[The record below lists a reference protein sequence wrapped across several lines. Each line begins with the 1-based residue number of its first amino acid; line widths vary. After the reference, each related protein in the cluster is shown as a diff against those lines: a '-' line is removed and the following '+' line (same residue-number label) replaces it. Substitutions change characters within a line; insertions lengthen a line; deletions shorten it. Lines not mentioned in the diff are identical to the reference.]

1 MPKMNL
7 IKYSDRMTVEE
18 AYEKFIKF
26 CKAKDLSER
35 TLRYYNN
42 NFKRFNG
49 FLLEDDVVLISQVD
63 SEVITDYILH
73 LKEGD
78 RSNSSIN
85 TYLRAT
91 RAFLY
96 HCMDLGYLKNFKIK
110 MLRKTEKIK
119 MTYTDEE
126 LRRLLKK
133 PNIKSC
139 GFAEYRNWVL
149 TNWLLATGNRSR
161 TVRNIKIGDLDLNDG
176 YVVLREVK
184 NKKQRIIPIAKSLI
198 VILQEYLTF
207 LNQDKDQYLFC
218 SIYGEKLTAE
228 GISSAIPTYNQKRGV
243 DKTSIHLYRH
253 TFAKRWIKN
262 GGDIFRLQKIL
273 GHSNMEMVRKYVN
286 MYGED
291 LKENFEEFNPIN
303 QFVNTR
309 KEHIK
314 LK

>member
-1 MPKMNL
+1 
-7 IKYSDRMTVEE
+7 MTVEE

-26 CKAKDLSER
+26 CRAKDLSEK
-35 TLRYYNN
+35 TLWYYNN
-42 NFKRFNG
+42 NFKRFNN
-49 FLLEDDVVLISQVD
+49 FLLEEDIGLISEING
-63 SEVITDYILH
+63 EVMTDYILF

-78 RSNSSIN
+78 RTNSSIN
-85 TYLRAT
+85 TYLRAV

-96 HCMDLGYLKNFKIK
+96 HLMDLGYLEEFKITL
-110 MLRKTEKIK
+110 LRKTEKIK
-119 MTYTDEE
+119 ITYTDGE
-126 LRRLLKK
+126 LRKLLKK
-133 PNIKSC
+133 PDIKNC

-228 GISSAIPTYNQKRGV
+228 GISSAIPSYNQKRGV

>member
-26 CKAKDLSER
+26 CRAKDLSEK
-35 TLRYYNN
+35 TLWYYNN
-42 NFKRFNG
+42 NFKRFNN
-49 FLLEDDVVLISQVD
+49 FLLEEDIGLISEING
-63 SEVITDYILH
+63 EVMTDYILF

-78 RSNSSIN
+78 RTNSSIN
-85 TYLRAT
+85 TYLRAV

-96 HCMDLGYLKNFKIK
+96 HLMDLGYLEEFKITL
-110 MLRKTEKIK
+110 LRKTEKIK
-119 MTYTDEE
+119 ITYTDGE
-126 LRRLLKK
+126 LRKLLKK
-133 PNIKSC
+133 PDIKNC

-253 TFAKRWIKN
+253 TLPK
-262 GGDIFRLQKIL
+262 GGLRTVVISL
-273 GHSNMEMVRKYVN
+273 GSRKSWAIAIW
-286 MYGED
+286 
-291 LKENFEEFNPIN
+291 KW
-303 QFVNTR
+303 
-309 KEHIK
+309 
-314 LK
+314 